1 MHITFERGVGNSRP
15 ARDRRFYSAKNPDFY
30 QISKERQVL
39 DILRNVTTMP
49 PNRVRG
55 VSFTAGGDSYAGLFD
70 GTERVLSWDNI
81 VWTNREVLLP

>member
-1 MHITFERGVGNSRP
+1 
-15 ARDRRFYSAKNPDFY
+15 
-30 QISKERQVL
+30 
-39 DILRNVTTMP
+39 MP